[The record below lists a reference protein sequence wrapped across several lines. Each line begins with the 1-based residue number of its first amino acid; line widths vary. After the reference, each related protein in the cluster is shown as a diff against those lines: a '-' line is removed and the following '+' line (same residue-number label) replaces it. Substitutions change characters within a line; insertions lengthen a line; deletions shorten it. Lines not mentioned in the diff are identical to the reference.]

1 MPGRLWQSLSHLPN
15 ISRSNSSIKLQLFEF
30 SKKDDNAKSAI
41 EVATSSTTVSQYK
54 SEKWFDKSP
63 KVSID
68 EGLSRKFNDIRRT

>member
-1 MPGRLWQSLSHLPN
+1 M
-15 ISRSNSSIKLQLFEF
+15 KLQLFEF

-41 EVATSSTTVSQYK
+41 EVATSTTTVSQYK

-68 EGLSRKFNDIRRT
+68 EG